1 LTPTTDIITQPPNRL
16 TINTMTFKDVQ
27 KHVPIDIKID
37 GIVQE
42 CVRLRKESKDSVVQ
56 LAEGLQVDRRK
67 ITAFEKGKFD
77 IYLADRILLAYGKRL
92 ELNFTWY

>member
-1 LTPTTDIITQPPNRL
+1 
-16 TINTMTFKDVQ
+16 MTFKDVQ
-27 KHVPIDIKID
+27 EDVQTYKTIQYKID
-37 GIVQE
+37 LIVQE
-42 CVRLRKESKDSVVQ
+42 CVHLRKQSKDSVVQ

-67 ITAFEKGKFD
+67 ISAFEKGKFD